1 MCGKRLKAWK
11 TMPMPRRTR
20 VDVDPAR
27 RDLVAVHEDAA
38 AVDRLEEV
46 DAPQQRRLAGTGGSD
61 QADDVVLCDLEVD
74 AAQHLHLAEGLVDVL
89 EPERA
94 HIAIAPVW
102 RRLRSRSIR

>member
-1 MCGKRLKAWK
+1 MREEVEGLEDDAD
-11 TMPMPRRTR
+11 PAPYG
-20 VDVDPAR
+20 VDVDAAR

-46 DAPQQRRLAGTGGSD
+46 HAPQQRRLARAGG
-61 QADDVVLCDLEVD
+61 ADETDDFVLRNVEVD
-74 AAQHLHLAEGLVDVL
+74 AAEHLHLAEGFVDVL

-94 HIAIAPVW
+94 HIAIAPAW